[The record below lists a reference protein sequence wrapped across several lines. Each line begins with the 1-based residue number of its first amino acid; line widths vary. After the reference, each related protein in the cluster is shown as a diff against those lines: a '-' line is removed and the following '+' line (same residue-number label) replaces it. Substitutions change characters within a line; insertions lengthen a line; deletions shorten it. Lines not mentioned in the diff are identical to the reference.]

1 MQKPVFTQAMEA
13 PVEPA
18 PAQEPEPAAE
28 EPAAEQPVAE
38 TVVQQPAEEPAPEAP
53 AEQSAAEEPPADDGF
68 VEAPEI
74 KGDKA
79 ISFFCPTC
87 GQEVIAPEETVGYEA
102 ECPTCGAIIIV
113 PEHSAE
119 GSTYASHG
127 EAPKKEIIS
136 SNEVEDLNPQVLK
149 NRTIRID
156 TMLFADQ
163 AAQEAQQAEEAR
175 RAASRKSS
183 TMRIDLPDEF

>member
-1 MQKPVFTQAMEA
+1 MESPA
-13 PVEPA
+13 EQQTTEPL
-18 PAQEPEPAAE
+18 QTEEPTAAE
-28 EPAAEQPVAE
+28 PTVEQPVAE
-38 TVVQQPAEEPAPEAP
+38 VPPAAETPP
-53 AEQSAAEEPPADDGF
+53 AEQTSAEQVPAEEPPADDGF
-68 VEAPEI
+68 VDAPEI

-113 PEHSAE
+113 PEHSDE

-175 RAASRKSS
+175 RAAARKSS